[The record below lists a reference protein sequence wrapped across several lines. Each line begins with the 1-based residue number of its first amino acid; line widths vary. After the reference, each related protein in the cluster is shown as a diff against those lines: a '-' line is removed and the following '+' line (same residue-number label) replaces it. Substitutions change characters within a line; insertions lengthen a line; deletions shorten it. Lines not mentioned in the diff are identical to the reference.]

1 MARTFYNPYERD
13 PVSAV
18 DRSKENKLI
27 NLVLDTSHCLSSGET
42 RSFFV
47 RGDVDAEGTLEIKN
61 EDGYYYNF
69 VTQVFAVSKADLK
82 IKLLNGVYSNSIKFP
97 AITDNDQ
104 YDITFL
110 AKPGTVHPARNEVRF
125 EDGTI
130 DLNSSTGSN
139 SLILKKVIFQ
149 DVPVT
154 LTLSNNS
161 PNGSVSI
168 TNTTDTISS
177 SRGASTAKT
186 AFTVSCTSASGESF
200 RIIKQPTVND
210 ILSFLTFE
218 VGSAPV
224 LLPGENQYPIINN
237 TDTVDGTV
245 EAGVKVVMNT
255 AVASKMKVG
264 DRITGNA
271 ALNAATVTVVAL
283 NPDGDNV
290 KEFSMSEAIG
300 ISGGVTLSFSN
311 QKNFQWPMASGNVS
325 KVQEDMILVAGTN
338 VVASTT
344 VSKYEDTVIIFPDT
358 VDEKIIIKNTAP
370 PVNNKSRTPTITRGE
385 ITSQLGNIVFSNQ
398 QPIALAGD
406 TIKIG
411 GYGEELMLSTS
422 GYNIKLTDLKIALTE
437 ITTTTTSSSTSSA
450 STSVAVAER
459 NGIMNSISTVS
470 GIGIDPKIADPTVNS
485 GGNATGAGTI
495 VLSAA
500 QTLESGVTLTFN
512 NAAKVATITGNIE
525 IIKSGPADATLFF
538 DVEKL
543 IANS

>member
-27 NLVLDTSHCLSSGET
+27 NLVLDTSYCLSSGET
-42 RSFFV
+42 RNFFV

-69 VTQVFAVSKADLK
+69 VTQVFTVSKADLK

-161 PNGSVSI
+161 PNGSISI
-168 TNTTDTISS
+168 TNTTDTIAS
-177 SRGASTAKT
+177 SRGTNTAKT

-224 LLPGENQYPIINN
+224 LLPGENQYPAINN
-237 TDTVDGTV
+237 TDTVDGVV
-245 EAGVKVVMNT
+245 EAGVKVVMDT

-300 ISGGVTLSFSN
+300 ISDGVTLSFSN
-311 QKNFQWPMASGNVS
+311 QKNFQWPMASGNIS
-325 KVQEDMILVAGTN
+325 KVQENMILVAGTN

-344 VSKYEDTVIIFPDT
+344 VSKYEDTTIVFPDT
-358 VDEKIIIKNTAP
+358 VDERTIVRKTVP
-370 PVNNKSRTPTITRGE
+370 PVNNKSKTPTITRGE
-385 ITSQLGNIVFSNQ
+385 ITTQLGNIVFSNQ

-437 ITTTTTSSSTSSA
+437 ITTTTTSASSA
-450 STSVAVAER
+450 STSVAITER

-470 GIGIDPKIADPTVNS
+470 GIGIDPEVADPTVNS

-500 QTLESGVTLTFN
+500 QTLESGVTLTFPG
-512 NAAKVATITGNIE
+512 AGKVATITGNIE

-538 DVEKL
+538 DIEKL